1 MFDPAQNTIPFR
13 IPEIVLMK
21 RVVWS
26 CGMLATIALLLFP
39 PHAALAQG
47 VTSAAVAGR
56 VTDESGTPVP
66 AAQLTLINGST
77 GQRYAARSRDDGRY
91 SFENV
96 DVGGPYTLA
105 VRALGFEPR
114 TSTPFNLQLGQRLTQ
129 DLSIKRAAV
138 ELAGVIVET
147 SSNPLLSTARTGAGS
162 FISDSALRRLPTLN
176 RAFNDF
182 VNTAPQIVKT
192 PGGGTSFTG
201 QNDRFNNIQIDGT
214 VNNDLFALGA
224 SNQVPGGGVNAR
236 PISIEAVK
244 EYQALTA
251 PFDVRQGGFVGGLI
265 NAVTKS
271 GTNELH
277 GSVFGYLQNENFVGS
292 DTNGVSVPVA
302 DYQQQQ
308 YGFTLGGPIV
318 RDKLHFFVTGDFRH
332 DNRPF
337 ATSIQL
343 GANGDTTGVGIT
355 QARFDSVQQILTTQY
370 GFNPG
375 TWRAPQINNPETN
388 LFGKLDFELGTNSH
402 VEVSG
407 TLINVNQDKMIHT
420 YRSGFVQPPS
430 LSNAR
435 DGYELSGSGYYV
447 KDETRTLRG
456 KWTTTVG
463 SNLSNELILGR
474 TTISDNRP
482 PVSNHPLILVG
493 GNSPGTYIAAGA
505 ERFSH
510 ANSLDQRVV
519 ELTDNVT
526 FPAGRHLFTLGT
538 HNEFIHFRNVF
549 FPLSVGVWNFANP
562 AALAA
567 GTPNL
572 YARALPGPLRP
583 DGPVAD
589 FNVTQ
594 VGFYGEDR
602 FSPIPNL
609 TVTAGVRMDVPS
621 LPAPAENPALD
632 TIPFPALGGGTV
644 RTSSTPSGNLLWSP
658 RLGFNYDVNGRQ
670 ETILRGGVGIFSGR
684 PPYVWVSNAYGNTG
698 LEQQTVFCNG
708 AASAA
713 NNGSLVDTVPAF
725 TVDPTAQ
732 PTTCGGTNQV
742 GPNAAASSI
751 VFYDQNF
758 KFPQA
763 LKLALGADRALP
775 WNLFATVDFVFTKA
789 INQYYLQDVNL
800 RGIQGASSG
809 EAGRPLYGTIN
820 PNTGS
825 ATVLRRTNL
834 ANDVI
839 KNSNVSKD
847 QSTSLAFQLQKRFSD
862 GLEFSAAYTYSHSL
876 DVMSMTSDITSSNYN
891 FGALDG
897 TVASRNLR
905 TSSFDRPHKVSISGT
920 VNVPFGGRFSLIYNG
935 LSGTPFTYVVSGD
948 ANADGVFGNDLA
960 YVPRN
965 RADITMD
972 GNGGGAAGFG
982 TAAQQDSVFGLLDK
996 YITNEP
1002 CLQNNRGRL
1011 APRNTCRNPW
1021 TNFLNA
1027 RLSWAVPTVAGHTL
1041 EITAD
1046 MLNVLNFINSGWGLI
1061 RQTGTGFE
1069 EQNLIQQ
1076 TGYDAANGRGI
1087 YALAIPVKNAV
1098 TLNSI
1103 SARWVFQL
1111 GTRYTF

>member
-1 MFDPAQNTIPFR
+1 
-13 IPEIVLMK
+13 MK
-21 RVVWS
+21 RFVWS
-26 CGMLATIALLLFP
+26 CGVLVTIALFLP
-39 PHAALAQG
+39 DRAATAQG
-47 VTSAAVAGR
+47 VASAAVAGR
-56 VTDESGTPVP
+56 ITDESGAP
-66 AAQLTLINGST
+66 AAQLTLVNGST

-105 VRALGFEPR
+105 ARALGFEPK
-114 TSTPFNLQLGQRLTQ
+114 TSTPFNLQLGQRFAL
-129 DLSIKRAAV
+129 DLNLKRAAV

-147 SSNPLLSTARTGAGS
+147 SSNPLLSNARTGAQT

-182 VNTAPQIVKT
+182 VNTSPQIVKT

-236 PISIEAVK
+236 PLSIEAVK
-244 EYQALTA
+244 EYQVLVA

-271 GTNELH
+271 GTNQFH
-277 GSVFGYLQNENFVGS
+277 GSAFAYMQNENFVGA
-292 DTNGVSVPVA
+292 DTGTCGEKCSIPVA
-302 DYQQQQ
+302 DYKQQQ
-308 YGFTLGGPIV
+308 YGFSFGGPIV
-318 RDKLHFFVTGDFRH
+318 RDRLHFFVTGDFRH

-343 GANGDTTGVGIT
+343 GPTGDTTGVGIT

-370 GFNPG
+370 GFDPG

-388 LFGKLDFELGTNSH
+388 LFGKLDLELGTNSQ

-407 TLINVNQDKMIHT
+407 TLINVNQDKLIHT
-420 YRSGFVQPPS
+420 YRNGFTQPPS

-435 DGYELSGSGYYV
+435 DGYELSGSGYYM

-456 KWTTTVG
+456 KWTASFG
-463 SNLSNELILGR
+463 NRFSNELIVGR
-474 TTISDNRP
+474 TTIADNRP

-493 GNSPGTYIAAGA
+493 GNSAGTYIAAGA

-519 ELTDNVT
+519 EVSDNVT
-526 FPAGRHLFTLGT
+526 FPAGNHLLTVGT

-549 FPLSVGVWNFANP
+549 FPLSMGVWNFANP

-572 YARALPGPLRP
+572 YARALPGVSRP

-589 FNVTQ
+589 FDVTQ
-594 VGFYGEDR
+594 VGFYGQDR
-602 FSPIPNL
+602 FTPVPNL
-609 TVTAGVRMDVPS
+609 TVTAGVRIDVPS
-621 LPAPAENPALD
+621 VPAPAFNTALD
-632 TIPFPALGGGTV
+632 TGVVFPTLGTGVDT
-644 RTSSTPSGNLLWSP
+644 RSSPSGNILWSP
-658 RLGFNYDVNGRQ
+658 RLGFNYDVGGRQ
-670 ETILRGGVGIFSGR
+670 ATILRGGIGVFSGR

-698 LEQQTVFCNG
+698 LEQRTVSCNG
-708 AASAA
+708 AAS
-713 NNGSLVDTVPAF
+713 GPSTDTVPAF
-725 TVDPTAQ
+725 TVDPNNQPRKCGAQ
-732 PTTCGGTNQV
+732 GPTSDS
-742 GPNAAASSI
+742 ALASATSI
-751 VFYDQNF
+751 VFYDPNF

-763 LKLALGADRALP
+763 LKLALGVDRALP
-775 WNLFATVDFVFTKA
+775 WNLFATVDFILTKA

-820 PNTGS
+820 PATGG
-825 ATVLRRTNL
+825 ATVSRVTNR

-839 KNSNVSKD
+839 QNRNVSKD

-897 TVASRNLR
+897 TIANRNLR
-905 TSSFDRPHKVSISGT
+905 TSAFDRPHKVSISGT
-920 VNVPFGGRFSLIYNG
+920 VNAPFGARFSLIYNG
-935 LSGTPFTYVVSGD
+935 VSGTPFTYVVSGD

-960 YVPRN
+960 YVARN
-965 RADITMD
+965 RADMSMD
-972 GNGGGAAGFG
+972 GNGASAAGFG
-982 TAAQQDSVFGLLDK
+982 TVAQQDSVYGILDA
-996 YITNEP
+996 YINNEP
-1002 CLQNNRGRL
+1002 CLRDNRGRL
-1011 APRNTCRNPW
+1011 LPRNSCHNSW
-1021 TNFLNA
+1021 QNFLNA
-1027 RLSWAVPTVAGHTL
+1027 RLSWAIPTVSGHTL

-1069 EQNLIQQ
+1069 EQNLISQ

-1087 YALAIPVKNAV
+1087 YALAIPPKNAV
-1098 TLNSI
+1098 TINSI
-1103 SARWVFQL
+1103 GSRWVFQL

>member
-1 MFDPAQNTIPFR
+1 MKHFVR
-13 IPEIVLMK
+13 SCCVLASFSFLIST
-21 RVVWS
+21 R
-26 CGMLATIALLLFP
+26 G
-39 PHAALAQG
+39 ALAQG

-56 VTDESGTPVP
+56 ITDEAGASVP
-66 AAQLTLINGST
+66 AAQLTLVNGST
-77 GQRYAARSRDDGRY
+77 GQRYAARSREDGRY
-91 SFENV
+91 SFETV

-105 VRALGFEPR
+105 VRALGFEPK
-114 TSTPFNLQLGQRLTQ
+114 TSTPFNLQLGQRFTR

-147 SSNPLLSTARTGAGS
+147 SSNPLLSTARTGAQT

-214 VNNDLFALGA
+214 VNNDLFALSA
-224 SNQVPGGGVNAR
+224 SNQIPGGGVNAR
-236 PISIEAVK
+236 PLSIEAVK
-244 EYQALTA
+244 EYQVLVA

-271 GTNELH
+271 GTNQFH

-308 YGFTLGGPIV
+308 YGFSLGGPII
-318 RDKLHFFVTGDFRH
+318 RDRLHFFMTGDFRH

-343 GANGDTTGVGIT
+343 GPTGDTTGVGIT
-355 QARFDSVQQILTTQY
+355 QQRFDSVQQILTTQY
-370 GFNPG
+370 GFDPG

-388 LFGKLDFELGTNSH
+388 LFGKVDLELGTNSH

-407 TLINVNQDKMIHT
+407 TIINVNQDKLIHT

-435 DGYELSGSGYYV
+435 DGYELSGSGYYM

-456 KWTTTVG
+456 KWTATLG
-463 SNLSNELILGR
+463 DRFSNELIVGR
-474 TTISDNRP
+474 TTIADNRP

-493 GNSPGTYIAAGA
+493 GNSAGTYIAAGA

-519 ELTDNVT
+519 EVSDNVT
-526 FPAGRHLFTLGT
+526 FPVGKHLLTVGT

-549 FPLSVGVWNFANP
+549 FPLSSGVWNFANP

-572 YARALPGPLRP
+572 YARALPGALRP

-602 FSPIPNL
+602 FSPLPNL
-609 TVTAGVRMDVPS
+609 TVTAGLRMDVPS

-632 TIPFPALGGGTV
+632 TISFASLGGDSM
-644 RTSSTPSGNLLWSP
+644 RTSSTPSGNILWSP
-658 RLGFNYDVNGRQ
+658 RLGLNYDVGGRQ

-708 AASAA
+708 AASSA
-713 NNGSLVDTVPAF
+713 NNQSLFDTVPAF
-725 TVDPTAQ
+725 TVDPNNQ
-732 PTTCGGTNQV
+732 PTTCGGTNQI
-742 GPNAAASSI
+742 GPNAGASSI

-763 LKLALGADRALP
+763 LKVALGVDRSLP
-775 WNLFATVDFVFTKA
+775 WNLFATVDFIYTKA
-789 INQYYLQDVNL
+789 INQYYLEDINL
-800 RGIQGASSG
+800 RGILGASSG
-809 EAGRPLYGTIN
+809 EAGRPLYGAIN
-820 PNTGS
+820 PTTGAAILS
-825 ATVLRRTNL
+825 RRTGL
-834 ANDVI
+834 ANDI
-839 KNSNVSKD
+839 IENRNVSKD
-847 QSTSLAFQLQKRFSD
+847 QSTSLAFQLQKRFTN
-862 GLEFSAAYTYSHSL
+862 GLEFNAAYTYSHAL
-876 DVMSMTSDITSSNYN
+876 DVMSMTSDITNSNYN

-897 TVASRNLR
+897 TIANRNLR

-920 VNVPFGGRFSLIYNG
+920 VNAPFGARFSLIYNG

-960 YVPRN
+960 YVARN
-965 RADITMD
+965 RADVSMD
-972 GNGGGAAGFG
+972 GNGGNVAGFG
-982 TAAQQDSVFGLLDK
+982 TAAQQDSVFGLLDS
-996 YITNEP
+996 YINNEP
-1002 CLQNNRGRL
+1002 CLRDNRGRL
-1011 APRNTCRNPW
+1011 APRNSCRNPW
-1021 TNFLNA
+1021 QNFLNA
-1027 RLSWAVPTVAGHTL
+1027 RLSWAVPTVSGHTL

-1087 YALAIPVKNAV
+1087 YALAIPTKNAV
-1098 TLNSI
+1098 TINSI
-1103 SARWVFQL
+1103 GSRWVFQL

>member
-1 MFDPAQNTIPFR
+1 
-13 IPEIVLMK
+13 MK
-21 RVVWS
+21 RFVWS
-26 CGMLATIALLLFP
+26 CGVLVTIALFLP
-39 PHAALAQG
+39 DRAATAQG
-47 VTSAAVAGR
+47 VASAAVAGR
-56 VTDESGTPVP
+56 ITDESGAPVP
-66 AAQLTLINGST
+66 AAQLTLVNGST

-105 VRALGFEPR
+105 ARALGFEPK
-114 TSTPFNLQLGQRLTQ
+114 TSTPFNLQLGQRFAL
-129 DLSIKRAAV
+129 DLNLKRAAV

-147 SSNPLLSTARTGAGS
+147 SSNPLLSNARTGAQT

-182 VNTAPQIVKT
+182 VNTSPQIVKT

-236 PISIEAVK
+236 PLSIEAVK
-244 EYQALTA
+244 EYQVLVA

-271 GTNELH
+271 GTNQFH
-277 GSVFGYLQNENFVGS
+277 GSAFAYMQNENFVGA
-292 DTNGVSVPVA
+292 DTGTCGEKCSIPVA
-302 DYQQQQ
+302 DYKQQQ
-308 YGFTLGGPIV
+308 YGFSFGGPIV
-318 RDKLHFFVTGDFRH
+318 RDRLHFFVTGDFRH

-343 GANGDTTGVGIT
+343 GPTGDTTGVGIT

-370 GFNPG
+370 GFDPG

-388 LFGKLDFELGTNSH
+388 LFGKLDLELGTNSQ

-407 TLINVNQDKMIHT
+407 TLINVNQDKLIHT
-420 YRSGFVQPPS
+420 YRNGFTQPPS

-435 DGYELSGSGYYV
+435 DGYELSGSGYYM

-456 KWTTTVG
+456 KWTASFG
-463 SNLSNELILGR
+463 NRFSNELIVGR
-474 TTISDNRP
+474 TTIADNRP

-493 GNSPGTYIAAGA
+493 GNSAGTYIAAGA

-519 ELTDNVT
+519 EVSDNVT
-526 FPAGRHLFTLGT
+526 FPAGNHLLTVGT

-549 FPLSVGVWNFANP
+549 FPLSMGVWNFANP

-572 YARALPGPLRP
+572 YARALPGVSRP

-589 FNVTQ
+589 FDVTQ
-594 VGFYGEDR
+594 VGFYGQDR
-602 FSPIPNL
+602 FTPVPNL
-609 TVTAGVRMDVPS
+609 TVTAGVRIDVPS
-621 LPAPAENPALD
+621 VPAPAFNTALD
-632 TIPFPALGGGTV
+632 TGVVFPTLGTGVDT
-644 RTSSTPSGNLLWSP
+644 RSSPSGNILWSP
-658 RLGFNYDVNGRQ
+658 RLGFNYDVGGRQ
-670 ETILRGGVGIFSGR
+670 ATILRGGIGVFSGR

-698 LEQQTVFCNG
+698 LEQRTVSCNG
-708 AASAA
+708 AAS
-713 NNGSLVDTVPAF
+713 GPSTDTVPAF
-725 TVDPTAQ
+725 TVDPNNQPRKCGAQ
-732 PTTCGGTNQV
+732 GPTSDS
-742 GPNAAASSI
+742 ALASATSI
-751 VFYDQNF
+751 VFYDPNF

-763 LKLALGADRALP
+763 LKLALGVDRALP
-775 WNLFATVDFVFTKA
+775 WNLFATVDFILTKA

-820 PNTGS
+820 PATGG
-825 ATVLRRTNL
+825 ATVSRVTNR

-839 KNSNVSKD
+839 QNRNVSKD

-897 TVASRNLR
+897 TIANRNLR
-905 TSSFDRPHKVSISGT
+905 TSAFDRPHKVSISGT
-920 VNVPFGGRFSLIYNG
+920 VNAPFGARFSLIYNG
-935 LSGTPFTYVVSGD
+935 VSGTPFTYVVSGD

-960 YVPRN
+960 YVARN
-965 RADITMD
+965 RADMSMD
-972 GNGGGAAGFG
+972 GNGASAAGFG
-982 TAAQQDSVFGLLDK
+982 TVAQQDSVYGILDA
-996 YITNEP
+996 YINNEP
-1002 CLQNNRGRL
+1002 CLRDNRGRL
-1011 APRNTCRNPW
+1011 LPRNSCHNSW
-1021 TNFLNA
+1021 QNFLNA
-1027 RLSWAVPTVAGHTL
+1027 RLSWAIPTVSGHTL

-1069 EQNLIQQ
+1069 EQNLISQ

-1087 YALAIPVKNAV
+1087 YALAIPPKNAV
-1098 TLNSI
+1098 TINSI
-1103 SARWVFQL
+1103 GSRWVFQL

>member
-1 MFDPAQNTIPFR
+1 
-13 IPEIVLMK
+13 MK

-26 CGMLATIALLLFP
+26 GGVLATIALLLVP
-39 PHAALAQG
+39 PRAALAQG
-47 VTSAAVAGR
+47 VSSAAVAGR
-56 VTDESGTPVP
+56 ITDESGAPVP

-96 DVGGPYTLA
+96 DVGGPYTLGA
-105 VRALGFEPR
+105 RALGFEPK
-114 TSTPFNLQLGQRLTQ
+114 TGTPFNLQLGQRLAL
-129 DLSIKRAAV
+129 DLSLKRAAV

-224 SNQVPGGGVNAR
+224 SNQIPGGGVNAR
-236 PISIEAVK
+236 PLSIEAVK
-244 EYQALTA
+244 EYQVLTA

-271 GTNELH
+271 GTNQFH
-277 GSVFGYLQNENFVGS
+277 GSVFGYMQNENFVGS

-308 YGFTLGGPIV
+308 YGFTFGGPII
-318 RDKLHFFVTGDFRH
+318 RDRLHFFVTSDFRH

-370 GFNPG
+370 GFDPG

-388 LFGKLDFELGTNSH
+388 LFGKLDLELSTNSH
-402 VEVSG
+402 LEMSG

-435 DGYELSGSGYYV
+435 DGYELSGSGYYM

-456 KWTTTVG
+456 KWTTTFG
-463 SNLSNELILGR
+463 SNFSNELIVGR

-493 GNSPGTYIAAGA
+493 GNSPGTYLAAGA

-519 ELTDNVT
+519 EVTDNIT
-526 FPAGRHLFTLGT
+526 FPAGKHLLTLGT

-549 FPLSVGVWNFANP
+549 FPASVGIWNFATP

-567 GTPNL
+567 GTPNF
-572 YARALPGPLRP
+572 YARALPGLLRP

-589 FNVTQ
+589 FDVTQ

-602 FSPIPNL
+602 FSPVPNL
-609 TVTAGVRMDVPS
+609 TLTAGLRMDVPS
-621 LPAPAENPALD
+621 VPAPAFNTALD
-632 TIPFPALGGGTV
+632 TGVAFPALGGGGVDT
-644 RTSSTPSGNLLWSP
+644 RSSPSGNILWSP
-658 RLGFNYDVNGRQ
+658 RVGFNYDVNGRQ
-670 ETILRGGVGIFSGR
+670 ETIVRGGVGIFSGR

-698 LEQQTVFCNG
+698 LEQRTLLCNG
-708 AASAA
+708 IIAG
-713 NNGSLVDTVPAF
+713 GSPGGTDTVPTF
-725 TVDPTAQ
+725 TVDPNAQ
-732 PTTCGGTNQV
+732 PRKCGAG
-742 GPNAAASSI
+742 GPTSDSASAAATSI

-763 LKLALGADRALP
+763 LKLALGVDRALP
-775 WNLFATVDFVFTKA
+775 WNLFATVDFIYTKA
-789 INQYYLQDVNL
+789 INQYYLEDINL
-800 RGIQGASSG
+800 RGIQGASAG

-820 PNTGS
+820 PATGG
-825 ATVLRRTNL
+825 ATVQRVTNR
-834 ANDVI
+834 ANDIVM
-839 KNSNVSKD
+839 NRNVSKD

-876 DVMSMTSDITSSNYN
+876 DVMSMTSDITSSNFQ

-897 TVASRNLR
+897 TIANRNLR
-905 TSSFDRPHKVSISGT
+905 TSSFDRPNKVTISGT
-920 VNVPFGGRFSLIYNG
+920 VNAPFGARFSLIYNG
-935 LSGTPFTYVVSGD
+935 VSGTPFTYVVSGD
-948 ANADGVFGNDLA
+948 ANADGVFGNDLV

-965 RADITMD
+965 RADMTTD
-972 GNGGGAAGFG
+972 GNGGSVAGFG
-982 TAAQQDSVFGLLDK
+982 TAAQQDSVFGLLDSF
-996 YITNEP
+996 INNEP
-1002 CLQNNRGRL
+1002 CLRVNRGRL
-1011 APRNTCRNPW
+1011 LPRNSCRNPW
-1021 TNFLNA
+1021 QNFLM
-1027 RLSWAVPTVAGHTL
+1027 PG
-1041 EITAD
+1041 
-1046 MLNVLNFINSGWGLI
+1046 
-1061 RQTGTGFE
+1061 
-1069 EQNLIQQ
+1069 
-1076 TGYDAANGRGI
+1076 
-1087 YALAIPVKNAV
+1087 
-1098 TLNSI
+1098 
-1103 SARWVFQL
+1103 
-1111 GTRYTF
+1111 

>member
-1 MFDPAQNTIPFR
+1 
-13 IPEIVLMK
+13 MK
-21 RVVWS
+21 RFVRSIGALAAV
-26 CGMLATIALLLFP
+26 MLLVFPRATV
-39 PHAALAQG
+39 AQG

-56 VTDESGTPVP
+56 ITDESGQPVP
-66 AAQLTLINGST
+66 SGSLTLTNGST
-77 GQRYAARSRDDGRY
+77 GQRYSARTRDDGRY

-105 VRALGFEPR
+105 VRALGFEPK
-114 TSTPFNLQLGQRLTQ
+114 TSTPFNLQLGQRFAL
-129 DLSIKRAAV
+129 DLNLKRAAV

-182 VNTAPQIVKT
+182 VNTTPQIVKT

-224 SNQVPGGGVNAR
+224 TNQIPGGGVNAR
-236 PISIEAVK
+236 PLSIEAVK
-244 EYQALTA
+244 EYQVLTA
-251 PFDVRQGGFVGGLI
+251 PFDIRQGGFVGGLI

-271 GTNELH
+271 GTNEFH
-277 GSVFGYLQNENFVGS
+277 GSVFGYAQNENFVGS
-292 DTNGVSVPVA
+292 DTGSCGAGCSVPVA

-308 YGFTLGGPIV
+308 YGFTLGGPII
-318 RDKLHFFVTGDFRH
+318 RDRVHFFVTGDFRH

-343 GANGDTTGVGIT
+343 GPSGDTTGVGIT
-355 QARFDSVQQILTTQY
+355 QARFDSVTSILQTQY
-370 GFNPG
+370 GISAGDF
-375 TWRAPQINNPETN
+375 RAPQINNPETN
-388 LFGKLDFELGTNSH
+388 LFAKLDFELSTNSH

-407 TLINVNQDKMIHT
+407 TLVNVNQDKLIHT

-430 LSNAR
+430 LSNLR
-435 DGYELSGSGYYV
+435 DGYELSGSGYYMQ
-447 KDETRTLRG
+447 DHTRTLRG
-456 KWTTTVG
+456 KWTTTFG
-463 SNLSNELILGR
+463 SRYSNELIVGR
-474 TTISDNRP
+474 TTIEDDRP
-482 PVSNHPLILVG
+482 PRSNHPLILVG
-493 GNSPGTYIAAGA
+493 GNSPGTYLAAGG
-505 ERFSH
+505 ERFSQ

-519 ELTDNVT
+519 EVTDNLT
-526 FPAGRHLFTLGT
+526 FPVGEHLLTFGT

-549 FPLSVGVWNFANP
+549 FPLSVGVWNFASP

-567 GTPNL
+567 GTPNE
-572 YARALPGPLRP
+572 YARALPGALRP

-594 VGFYGEDR
+594 VGFYAQDR
-602 FSPIPNL
+602 FSPAPNL
-609 TVTAGVRMDVPS
+609 TVTAGVRIDVPS
-621 LPAPAENPALD
+621 LPAPAFNTALD
-632 TIPFPALGGGTV
+632 TGVVFPALGTGVDT
-644 RTSSTPSGNLLWSP
+644 RSSPSGNILWSP

-684 PPYVWVSNAYGNTG
+684 PPYVWVANAYGNTG
-698 LEQQTVFCNG
+698 LEQQTLFCNG

-725 TVDPTAQ
+725 TVDPNSQ
-732 PTTCGGTNQV
+732 PTTCGGSNQV
-742 GPNAAASSI
+742 GPSSGATSI
-751 VFYDQNF
+751 VTYDPNF

-763 LKLALGADRALP
+763 FKLALGADRTLP
-775 WNLFATVDFVFTKA
+775 WNLFATVDFVYTKA
-789 INQYYLQDVNL
+789 INQYYLQDINL
-800 RGIQGASSG
+800 QGVQGASFG
-809 EAGRPLYGTIN
+809 EGGRPLYGTIN
-820 PNTGS
+820 PATGS
-825 ATVLRRTNL
+825 ASALRVTNR
-834 ANDVI
+834 ANDIVLN
-839 KNSNVSKD
+839 KNVSKD
-847 QSTSLAFQLQKRFSD
+847 QSTSLAFQIQKRFSD
-862 GLEFSAAYTYSHSL
+862 GIEFSAAYTYSHSL
-876 DVMSMTSDITSSNYN
+876 DLMSMTSDITSSNFQ

-897 TVASRNLR
+897 TIANRNLR

-920 VNVPFGGRFSLIYNG
+920 VNGPFRSRFSLIYNG
-935 LSGTPFTYVVSGD
+935 VSGTPFTYVVSGD
-948 ANADGVFGNDLA
+948 ANADGVFGNDLV
-960 YVPRN
+960 YVPKN

-972 GNGGGAAGFG
+972 GNGGSVAGFG
-982 TAAQQDSVFGLLDK
+982 TAAQQDSVYNIFNS
-996 YITNEP
+996 YIINEP
-1002 CLQNNRGRL
+1002 CLENNRGRL
-1011 APRNTCRNPW
+1011 QPRNACRNPW
-1021 TNFLNA
+1021 QNYLNA
-1027 RLSWAVPTVAGHTL
+1027 RLSWAIPTVSGHTL

-1103 SARWVFQL
+1103 GSRWVFQL

>member
-1 MFDPAQNTIPFR
+1 
-13 IPEIVLMK
+13 MK

-26 CGMLATIALLLFP
+26 YGVLATIALLVFP
-39 PHAALAQG
+39 AGAVMAQG

-56 VTDESGTPVP
+56 ITDESGAPVP

-96 DVGGPYTLA
+96 DVGGPYTLGA
-105 VRALGFEPR
+105 RALGFEPK
-114 TSTPFNLQLGQRLTQ
+114 TGTPFNLQLGQRLAL
-129 DLSIKRAAV
+129 DLSLKRAAV

-224 SNQVPGGGVNAR
+224 SNQIPGGGVNAR
-236 PISIEAVK
+236 PLSIEAVK
-244 EYQALTA
+244 EYQVLTA

-271 GTNELH
+271 GTNQFH
-277 GSVFGYLQNENFVGS
+277 ASVFGYMQNENFVGS

-308 YGFTLGGPIV
+308 YGFTFGGPII
-318 RDKLHFFVTGDFRH
+318 RDRLHFFVTGDFRH

-370 GFNPG
+370 GFDPG

-388 LFGKLDFELGTNSH
+388 LFAKLDLELSTNSH
-402 VEVSG
+402 LEMSG

-420 YRSGFVQPPS
+420 YRSGFIQPPS

-435 DGYELSGSGYYV
+435 DGYELSGSGYYM

-456 KWTTTVG
+456 KWTTTFG
-463 SNLSNELILGR
+463 SNFSNELIVGR
-474 TTISDNRP
+474 TTIGDNRP

-493 GNSPGTYIAAGA
+493 GNSAGTYIAAGA

-519 ELTDNVT
+519 EVTDNIT
-526 FPAGRHLFTLGT
+526 FPAGKHLLTLGT

-549 FPLSVGVWNFANP
+549 FPASIGIWNFATP

-567 GTPNL
+567 GTPNF
-572 YARALPGPLRP
+572 YARALPGLLRP

-589 FNVTQ
+589 FDVTQ

-602 FSPIPNL
+602 FSPVPNL
-609 TVTAGVRMDVPS
+609 TLTAGLRMDVPS
-621 LPAPAENPALD
+621 VPAPAFNTALD
-632 TIPFPALGGGTV
+632 TGVAFPALGGGGVDT
-644 RTSSTPSGNLLWSP
+644 RSSPSGNILWSP

-670 ETILRGGVGIFSGR
+670 ETIVRGGVGIFSGR

-698 LEQQTVFCNG
+698 LEQRTLLCNG
-708 AASAA
+708 VISG
-713 NNGSLVDTVPAF
+713 GSLGGTDTVPTF
-725 TVDPTAQ
+725 TVDPNAQ
-732 PTTCGGTNQV
+732 PRKCGAG
-742 GPNAAASSI
+742 GPTSDSASAAATSI

-763 LKLALGADRALP
+763 LKLALGVDRALP
-775 WNLFATVDFVFTKA
+775 WNLFATVDFIYTKA
-789 INQYYLQDVNL
+789 INQYYLEDINL
-800 RGIQGASSG
+800 RGIQGASAG

-820 PNTGS
+820 PATGGAS
-825 ATVLRRTNL
+825 VQRVTTTR
-834 ANDVI
+834 ANDI
-839 KNSNVSKD
+839 IMNKNVSKD

-862 GLEFSAAYTYSHSL
+862 GLEFSASYTYSHSL

-891 FGALDG
+891 FAALDG
-897 TVASRNLR
+897 TIANRNLR
-905 TSSFDRPHKVSISGT
+905 TSAFDRPYKVSISGT

-935 LSGTPFTYVVSGD
+935 LSGTAYTYVVSGD
-948 ANADGVFGNDLA
+948 ANADGVFGNDPV
-960 YVPRN
+960 YVPRGPS
-965 RADITMD
+965 DITLQNPASYD
-972 GNGGGAAGFG
+972 TLNARIN
-982 TAAQQDSVFGLLDK
+982 S
-996 YITNEP
+996 EP
-1002 CLQNNRGRL
+1002 CLRENRGRIL
-1011 APRNTCRNPW
+1011 PRNACRNPW
-1021 TNFLNA
+1021 QDYLNA
-1027 RLSWAVPTVAGHTL
+1027 RLSWAIPTVSGHTL

-1069 EQNLIQQ
+1069 EQNLTRQV
-1076 TGYDAANGRGI
+1076 GYDAANGRGI
-1087 YALAIPVKNAV
+1087 YALGLVPQNQV
-1098 TLNSI
+1098 TINSI
-1103 SARWVFQL
+1103 GSRWVFQL

>member
-1 MFDPAQNTIPFR
+1 
-13 IPEIVLMK
+13 MK

-26 CGMLATIALLLFP
+26 CGVLATIALLLVP
-39 PHAALAQG
+39 PRAALAQG
-47 VTSAAVAGR
+47 VSSAAVAGR
-56 VTDESGTPVP
+56 ITDESGAPVP

-77 GQRYAARSRDDGRY
+77 GQRYAARSREDGRY
-91 SFENV
+91 SFETV

-105 VRALGFEPR
+105 VRALGFEPK
-114 TSTPFNLQLGQRLTQ
+114 TSTPFNLQLGQRFTR

-147 SSNPLLSTARTGAGS
+147 SSNPLLSTARTGAQT

-224 SNQVPGGGVNAR
+224 SNQIPGGGVNAR
-236 PISIEAVK
+236 PLSIEAVK
-244 EYQALTA
+244 EYQVLVA

-271 GTNELH
+271 GTNQFH
-277 GSVFGYLQNENFVGS
+277 GSVFGYLQNENLVGS

-308 YGFTLGGPIV
+308 YGFSLGGPII
-318 RDKLHFFVTGDFRH
+318 RDRLHFFMTGDFRH

-370 GFNPG
+370 GFDPG

-388 LFGKLDFELGTNSH
+388 LFAKLDLELSTNSH
-402 VEVSG
+402 LEMSG

-420 YRSGFVQPPS
+420 YRSGFIQPPS

-456 KWTTTVG
+456 KWTTTFG
-463 SNLSNELILGR
+463 NNLSNELIVGR

-493 GNSPGTYIAAGA
+493 GNSAGTYIAAGA

-519 ELTDNVT
+519 EVTDNVT
-526 FPAGRHLFTLGT
+526 FPAGQHLLTLGT

-549 FPLSVGVWNFANP
+549 FPLSMGVWNFANP

-572 YARALPGPLRP
+572 YARALPGALRP

-602 FSPIPNL
+602 FSPVPNL
-609 TVTAGVRMDVPS
+609 TVTAGVRVDVPS
-621 LPAPAENPALD
+621 LPAPALNAALD
-632 TIPFPALGGGTV
+632 TISFAALGGDSV
-644 RTSSTPSGNLLWSP
+644 RTNSTPSGNLLWSP
-658 RLGFNYDVNGRQ
+658 RLGFNYDFGGRQ

-713 NNGSLVDTVPAF
+713 NNQSLVDTVPAF

-732 PTTCGGTNQV
+732 PTTCGGTNHV

-763 LKLALGADRALP
+763 LKLALGVDRALP
-775 WNLFATVDFVFTKA
+775 WNLFATVDFIYTKA
-789 INQYYLQDVNL
+789 INQYYLEDINL

-809 EAGRPLYGTIN
+809 EAGRSLYGTIN
-820 PNTGS
+820 PATGG
-825 ATVLRRTNL
+825 ATASRRTNL
-834 ANDVI
+834 ANDIV
-839 KNSNVSKD
+839 KNRNVSKD

-862 GLEFSAAYTYSHSL
+862 GLEFNAAYTYSHSL
-876 DVMSMTSDITSSNYN
+876 DVMSMTSDITSSNFQ

-897 TVASRNLR
+897 TIANRNLR
-905 TSSFDRPHKVSISGT
+905 TSSFDRPNKVTISGT
-920 VNVPFGGRFSLIYNG
+920 VNAPFGARFSLIYNG
-935 LSGTPFTYVVSGD
+935 VSGTPFTYVVSGD
-948 ANADGVFGNDLA
+948 ANADGVFGNDLV

-965 RADITMD
+965 RADMTTD
-972 GNGGGAAGFG
+972 GNGGSVAGFG
-982 TAAQQDSVFGLLDK
+982 TAAQQDSVFGLLDSF
-996 YITNEP
+996 INNEP
-1002 CLQNNRGRL
+1002 CLRDNRGRL
-1011 APRNTCRNPW
+1011 LPRNSCRNPW
-1021 TNFLNA
+1021 QNYLNA
-1027 RLSWAVPTVAGHTL
+1027 RLSWAIPTVSGHTL

-1087 YALAIPVKNAV
+1087 YALAIPTKNAV
-1098 TLNSI
+1098 TINSI
-1103 SARWVFQL
+1103 GSRWVFQL

>member
-1 MFDPAQNTIPFR
+1 
-13 IPEIVLMK
+13 MK
-21 RVVWS
+21 RFVWS
-26 CGMLATIALLLFP
+26 CGVLATLALLLP
-39 PHAALAQG
+39 ARPVVAQG

-56 VTDESGTPVP
+56 VTDEGSAAVP
-66 AAQLTLINGST
+66 SANLTLVNGST
-77 GQRYAARSRDDGRY
+77 GGRYAARTREDGRY

-96 DVGGPYTLA
+96 DVGGPYTLT
-105 VRALGFEPR
+105 VRALGFEPN
-114 TSTPFNLQLGQRLTQ
+114 TSTPFNLQLGQRFSQ
-129 DLSIKRAAV
+129 DLRIKRSAV

-147 SSNPLLSTARTGAGS
+147 SSNPLLSSARTGAQT

-182 VNTAPQIVKT
+182 VNTSPQIVKT

-236 PISIEAVK
+236 PLSIEAVK
-244 EYQALTA
+244 EYQVLVA

-271 GTNELH
+271 GTNQFH
-277 GSVFGYLQNENFVGS
+277 GSAFGYMQNQNWVGA
-292 DTNGVSVPVA
+292 DTGRCSPLLSCSVPVA
-302 DYQQQQ
+302 DYKQQQ
-308 YGFTLGGPIV
+308 YGFTLGGPII
-318 RDKLHFFVTGDFRH
+318 RDRLHFFVTGDFRH

-343 GANGDTTGVGIT
+343 GPTGDTTGVGIT
-355 QARFDSVQQILTTQY
+355 QQRFDSVQTILRTQY
-370 GFNPG
+370 GFDPG
-375 TWRAPQINNPETN
+375 TWRAPQIDNPETN
-388 LFGKLDFELGTNSH
+388 LFGKLDLELSTNSH
-402 VEVSG
+402 LEVSG
-407 TLINVNQDKMIHT
+407 TLVNVNQDKMIHT
-420 YRSGFVQPPS
+420 YRSGFTQPPS

-435 DGYELSGSGYYV
+435 DGYELSGSGYYM

-456 KWTTTVG
+456 KWTTTFG
-463 SNLSNELILGR
+463 NRFANELIVGR

-482 PVSNHPLILVG
+482 PVSNNPLILVG

-519 ELTDNVT
+519 EVTDNVT
-526 FPAGRHLFTLGT
+526 FPVGAHLVTLGT

-549 FPLSVGVWNFANP
+549 FPASLGIWNFANP

-567 GTPNL
+567 GTPNF
-572 YARALPGPLRP
+572 YARALPGVLRP

-594 VGFYGEDR
+594 IGFYGEDR
-602 FSPIPNL
+602 FSPVPNL
-609 TVTAGVRMDVPS
+609 TVTAGLRIDVPS
-621 LPAPAENPALD
+621 VPAPAFNTALD
-632 TIPFPALGGGTV
+632 TGIVFPALGTGVDT
-644 RTSSTPSGNLLWSP
+644 RSSPSGNILWSP
-658 RLGFNYDVNGRQ
+658 RVGFNYDIAGRQ

-698 LEQQTVFCNG
+698 LEQQTLLCNG
-708 AASAA
+708 AASG
-713 NNGSLVDTVPAF
+713 GSQTGVDTVPAF
-725 TVDPTAQ
+725 TVDPNNQ
-732 PTTCGGTNQV
+732 PTTCGGTNQFPATS
-742 GPNAAASSI
+742 GATSI
-751 VFYDQNF
+751 VFYDKNF

-775 WNLFATVDFVFTKA
+775 WNLFATVDFIYTKA
-789 INQYYLQDVNL
+789 INQYYLQDINL
-800 RGIQGASSG
+800 LGIQGASGG
-809 EAGRPLYGTIN
+809 EGGRPLYGTIN
-820 PNTGS
+820 ATTGGAIAARVTTS
-825 ATVLRRTNL
+825 R

-839 KNSNVSKD
+839 ENRNVSKD

-862 GLEFSAAYTYSHSL
+862 GLEFNAAYTYSHSL
-876 DVMSMTSDITSSNYN
+876 DVMSMTSDITSSNFQ

-897 TVASRNLR
+897 TIENRNLR
-905 TSSFDRPHKVSISGT
+905 TSAFDRPHKVSLSGT
-920 VNVPFGGRFSLIYNG
+920 VNAPFGARFSLIYNG
-935 LSGTPFTYVVSGD
+935 LSGTPYTYVVSGD
-948 ANADGVFGNDLA
+948 ANADGVFGNDPV
-960 YVPRN
+960 YVPRGPN
-965 RADITMD
+965 DITLQNPAAYD
-972 GNGGGAAGFG
+972 TLNGRIN
-982 TAAQQDSVFGLLDK
+982 S
-996 YITNEP
+996 EP
-1002 CLQNNRGRL
+1002 CLRDNRGRIM
-1011 APRNTCRNPW
+1011 PRNACRNPW
-1021 TNFLNA
+1021 QDYLSA
-1027 RLSWAVPTVAGHTL
+1027 RLSWAIPTVSGHTL

-1069 EQNLIQQ
+1069 EQNLIRQV
-1076 TGYDAANGRGI
+1076 GYDTANQRGR
-1087 YALAIPVKNAV
+1087 YALGLVPQNQV

-1103 SARWVFQL
+1103 GSRWVFQL

>member
-1 MFDPAQNTIPFR
+1 
-13 IPEIVLMK
+13 MK
-21 RVVWS
+21 RFVWS
-26 CGMLATIALLLFP
+26 CGVLATVALLLP
-39 PHAALAQG
+39 ARAATAQG
-47 VTSAAVAGR
+47 VSSAAVAGR
-56 VTDESGTPVP
+56 VTDEAGAPVP
-66 AAQLTLINGST
+66 SAALTLVNGST
-77 GQRYAARSRDDGRY
+77 GQRYAARTREDGRY
-91 SFENV
+91 SFENT

-105 VRALGFEPR
+105 VHALGFEPR
-114 TSTPFNLQLGQRLTQ
+114 TSTPFNLQLGQRLTL
-129 DLSIKRAAV
+129 DLSLKRAAV

-147 SSNPLLSTARTGAGS
+147 SSNPLLSTARTGAQTL
-162 FISDSALRRLPTLN
+162 ISDSALRRLPTLN

-182 VNTAPQIVKT
+182 VNTSPQIVKT

-224 SNQVPGGGVNAR
+224 SNQIPGGGVNAR
-236 PISIEAVK
+236 PLSIEAVK
-244 EYQALTA
+244 EYQVLVA

-271 GTNELH
+271 GTNQLH
-277 GSVFGYLQNENFVGS
+277 GSVFGYMQNQNFVGS
-292 DTNGVSVPVA
+292 DTNGISVPVA
-302 DYQQQQ
+302 DYKQQQ
-308 YGFTLGGPIV
+308 YGFSLSGPII
-318 RDKLHFFVTGDFRH
+318 RDRLHFFVTGDFRH

-337 ATSIQL
+337 ATSVQL
-343 GANGDTTGVGIT
+343 GPTGDTTGVGIT

-370 GFNPG
+370 GFDPG

-388 LFGKLDFELGTNSH
+388 LFAKLDLELSTNSH
-402 VEVSG
+402 VEISG
-407 TLINVNQDKMIHT
+407 TSVNVNQDKMIHT

-447 KDETRTLRG
+447 KNETRTLRG
-456 KWTTTVG
+456 KWTTMFG
-463 SNLSNELILGR
+463 NRFANELVVGR
-474 TTISDNRP
+474 TTILDNRP

-493 GNSPGTYIAAGA
+493 GNSAGTYIAAGA

-519 ELTDNVT
+519 EVTDNVT
-526 FPAGRHLFTLGT
+526 FPVGQHLLTIGT

-549 FPLSVGVWNFANP
+549 FPASMGIWNFANP

-572 YARALPGPLRP
+572 YARALPGALRP

-602 FSPIPNL
+602 FSPVPNL
-609 TVTAGVRMDVPS
+609 TVTAGVRIDVPTVPS
-621 LPAPAENPALD
+621 PAFNTALD
-632 TIPFPALGGGTV
+632 TGVAFPALGGSGVDT
-644 RTSSTPSGNLLWSP
+644 RSSPSGNILWSP
-658 RLGFNYDVNGRQ
+658 RLGFNYDVGGRQ
-670 ETILRGGVGIFSGR
+670 ETILRGGIGVFSGR

-708 AASAA
+708 AASSA

-725 TVDPTAQ
+725 TVDPNAQ

-742 GPNAAASSI
+742 PANAAASSI
-751 VFYDQNF
+751 VLYDPNF

-775 WNLFATVDFVFTKA
+775 WNVFATVDFIYTKA
-789 INQYYLQDVNL
+789 INQYYLQDINL
-800 RGIQGASSG
+800 RGIQGASAG

-820 PNTGS
+820 AANGA
-825 ATVLRRTNL
+825 ATATRVTNR
-834 ANDVI
+834 ANDI
-839 KNSNVSKD
+839 IENRNVSKD
-847 QSTSLAFQLQKRFSD
+847 QSTSLSFQLQKRFSD
-862 GLEFSAAYTYSHSL
+862 GLEFSAAYTYSHAL
-876 DVMSMTSDITSSNYN
+876 DVMSMTSDITGSNFA

-897 TVASRNLR
+897 TIENRNLR
-905 TSSFDRPHKVSISGT
+905 TSAFNRPHKVSISGT
-920 VNVPFGGRFSLIYNG
+920 VNAPLGARFSLIYNG
-935 LSGTPFTYVVSGD
+935 VSGTAFTYVVSGD

-965 RADITMD
+965 RADMAMD
-972 GNGGGAAGFG
+972 GNGGSVAGFG
-982 TAAQQDSVFGLLDK
+982 TVAQQDSVYGILDR
-996 YITNEP
+996 YINNEP
-1002 CLQNNRGRL
+1002 CLRDSRGRL
-1011 APRNTCRNPW
+1011 LPRNSCSNPW
-1021 TNFLNA
+1021 QNFLNA
-1027 RLSWAVPTVAGHTL
+1027 RLSWAIPTVSGHTL

-1087 YALAIPVKNAV
+1087 YALAIPTKNAV
-1098 TLNSI
+1098 TINSI
-1103 SARWVFQL
+1103 GSRWVFQL

>member
-1 MFDPAQNTIPFR
+1 
-13 IPEIVLMK
+13 MK
-21 RVVWS
+21 RFVWS
-26 CGMLATIALLLFP
+26 CGVLATFALLLP
-39 PHAALAQG
+39 AREGVAQG

-56 VTDESGTPVP
+56 VTDEAGAAVP
-66 AAQLTLINGST
+66 SANLTLVNGST
-77 GQRYAARSRDDGRY
+77 GQRYAARTRQDGQY

-105 VRALGFEPR
+105 VRALGFEPK
-114 TSTPFNLQLGQRLTQ
+114 TSTPFNLQLGQRFAQ

-138 ELAGVIVET
+138 EVAGVIVET
-147 SSNPLLSTARTGAGS
+147 SSNPLLSAARTGAQTL
-162 FISDSALRRLPTLN
+162 ISDSALRRLPTLN

-182 VNTAPQIVKT
+182 VNTSPQIVKT

-236 PISIEAVK
+236 PLSIEAVK
-244 EYQALTA
+244 EYQVLVA

-271 GTNELH
+271 GTNQFH
-277 GSVFGYLQNENFVGS
+277 GSAFGYMQNENFVGS

-302 DYQQQQ
+302 DYKQQQ
-308 YGFTLGGPIV
+308 YGFSVSGPIV
-318 RDKLHFFVTGDFRH
+318 RDRLHFFVTGDFRH

-343 GANGDTTGVGIT
+343 GPTGDTTGVGIT
-355 QARFDSVQQILTTQY
+355 QARFDSVQQILTAQY
-370 GFNPG
+370 GFDPG

-388 LFGKLDFELGTNSH
+388 LFGKLDLELGTNSH

-407 TLINVNQDKMIHT
+407 TIINVNQDKLIHT

-435 DGYELSGSGYYV
+435 DGYELSGSGYYM
-447 KDETRTLRG
+447 KDQTRTVRG
-456 KWTTTVG
+456 KWTASFG
-463 SNLSNELILGR
+463 NRFSNELIVGR
-474 TTISDNRP
+474 TTIADTRP

-493 GNSPGTYIAAGA
+493 GNAPGTYLAAGA

-519 ELTDNVT
+519 EVTDNLT
-526 FPAGRHLFTLGT
+526 FPVGKHLLTLGT

-549 FPLSVGVWNFANP
+549 FPLSMGVWNFANP

-572 YARALPGPLRP
+572 YARALPGALRP

-602 FSPIPNL
+602 FSPLPNL
-609 TVTAGVRMDVPS
+609 TVTAGLRMDVPT

-632 TIPFPALGGGTV
+632 TIPFAGLGGGNM
-644 RTSSTPSGNLLWSP
+644 RTSSTPSGNVLWSP
-658 RLGFNYDVNGRQ
+658 RLGFNYDIGGRQ

-708 AASAA
+708 AASTA
-713 NNGSLVDTVPAF
+713 NNGSAVDTVPAF
-725 TVDPTAQ
+725 TVDPNAQ

-742 GPNAAASSI
+742 GPSAAASSI
-751 VFYDQNF
+751 VFYDENF

-763 LKLALGADRALP
+763 LKFAIGADRVLP
-775 WNLFATVDFVFTKA
+775 WNLFATVDFIYTKA
-789 INQYYLQDVNL
+789 INQYYLEDINL

-820 PNTGS
+820 AGTGA
-825 ATVLRRTNL
+825 ATASRRTNL
-834 ANDVI
+834 ANDI
-839 KNSNVSKD
+839 IQNRNVSKD
-847 QSTSLAFQLQKRFSD
+847 QSTSLSFQLQKRFSD
-862 GLEFSAAYTYSHSL
+862 GLEFSAAYTYSHAL

-897 TVASRNLR
+897 AIANRNLR
-905 TSSFDRPHKVSISGT
+905 TSAFDRPHKISISGT
-920 VNVPFGGRFSLIYNG
+920 VDAPFGARFSLIYNG

-960 YVPRN
+960 YVARN
-965 RADITMD
+965 RADMSMD
-972 GNGGGAAGFG
+972 GNGGNVAGFG
-982 TAAQQDSVFGLLDK
+982 TAVQQDSVFGLLDS
-996 YITNEP
+996 YINNAP
-1002 CLQNNRGRL
+1002 CLQDNRGRL
-1011 APRNTCRNPW
+1011 LPRNACRNPW
-1021 TNFLNA
+1021 QNFLNA
-1027 RLSWAVPTVAGHTL
+1027 RLSWAIPTLSGHTL

-1087 YALAIPVKNAV
+1087 YALAIPPKDAV
-1098 TLNSI
+1098 TINSI
-1103 SARWVFQL
+1103 GSRWVFQL

>member
-1 MFDPAQNTIPFR
+1 
-13 IPEIVLMK
+13 MK

-26 CGMLATIALLLFP
+26 CGVLATIALLLVP
-39 PHAALAQG
+39 PRAALGQG
-47 VTSAAVAGR
+47 VSSAAVAGR
-56 VTDESGTPVP
+56 ITDESGAPVP

-96 DVGGPYTLA
+96 DVGGPYTLGA
-105 VRALGFEPR
+105 RALGFEPK
-114 TSTPFNLQLGQRLTQ
+114 TGTPFNLQLGQRLAL
-129 DLSIKRAAV
+129 DLSLKRAAV

-224 SNQVPGGGVNAR
+224 SNQIPGGGVNAR
-236 PISIEAVK
+236 PLSIEAVK
-244 EYQALTA
+244 EYQVLTA

-271 GTNELH
+271 GTNQFH
-277 GSVFGYLQNENFVGS
+277 GSVFGYMQNENFVGS

-308 YGFTLGGPIV
+308 YGFTFGGPII
-318 RDKLHFFVTGDFRH
+318 RDRLHFFVTSDFRH

-370 GFNPG
+370 GFDPG

-388 LFGKLDFELGTNSH
+388 LFGKFDLELSTNSH
-402 VEVSG
+402 LEVSG

-435 DGYELSGSGYYV
+435 DGYELSGSGYYM

-456 KWTTTVG
+456 KWTTTFG
-463 SNLSNELILGR
+463 NNLSNELIVGR
-474 TTISDNRP
+474 TAISDNRP

-519 ELTDNVT
+519 EVTDNVT
-526 FPAGRHLFTLGT
+526 FSVGRHLLTVGT

-549 FPLSVGVWNFANP
+549 FPASIGIWNFATP

-567 GTPNL
+567 GTPNF
-572 YARALPGPLRP
+572 YARALPGLLRP

-589 FNVTQ
+589 FDVTQ

-602 FSPIPNL
+602 FSPVPNL
-609 TVTAGVRMDVPS
+609 TLTAGLRMDVPS
-621 LPAPAENPALD
+621 VPAPAFNTALD
-632 TIPFPALGGGTV
+632 TGVAFPALGGGGVDT
-644 RTSSTPSGNLLWSP
+644 RSSPSGNILWSP

-670 ETILRGGVGIFSGR
+670 ETIVRGGVGIFSGR

-698 LEQQTVFCNG
+698 LEQRTLLCNG
-708 AASAA
+708 VISG
-713 NNGSLVDTVPAF
+713 GSPGGTDTVPTF
-725 TVDPTAQ
+725 TVDPNAQ
-732 PTTCGGTNQV
+732 PRKCGAG
-742 GPNAAASSI
+742 GPTSDSASAAATSI

-763 LKLALGADRALP
+763 LKLALGVDRALP
-775 WNLFATVDFVFTKA
+775 WNLFATVDFIYTKA
-789 INQYYLQDVNL
+789 INQYYLEDINL
-800 RGIQGASSG
+800 RGIQGASAG

-820 PNTGS
+820 PATGG
-825 ATVLRRTNL
+825 ATVQRVTNR
-834 ANDVI
+834 ANDIVM
-839 KNSNVSKD
+839 NRNVSKD

-891 FGALDG
+891 FAALDG
-897 TVASRNLR
+897 TIANRNLR
-905 TSSFDRPHKVSISGT
+905 TSSFDRPNKVTISGT
-920 VNVPFGGRFSLIYNG
+920 VNAPFGARFSLIYNG
-935 LSGTPFTYVVSGD
+935 VSGTPLTYVVSGD
-948 ANADGVFGNDLA
+948 ANADGVFGNDLV

-965 RADITMD
+965 RADMTTD
-972 GNGGGAAGFG
+972 GNGGSVAGFG
-982 TAAQQDSVFGLLDK
+982 TAAQQDSVFGLLDS
-996 YITNEP
+996 YINNEP
-1002 CLQNNRGRL
+1002 CLRDNRGRL
-1011 APRNTCRNPW
+1011 LPRNSCRNPW
-1021 TNFLNA
+1021 QNYLNA
-1027 RLSWAVPTVAGHTL
+1027 RLSWAIPTVSGHTL

-1087 YALAIPVKNAV
+1087 YALAIPTKNAV
-1098 TLNSI
+1098 TINSI
-1103 SARWVFQL
+1103 GSRWVFQL

>member
-1 MFDPAQNTIPFR
+1 
-13 IPEIVLMK
+13 MK

-26 CGMLATIALLLFP
+26 YGVLATIALLVFP
-39 PHAALAQG
+39 ARGVTAQG

-56 VTDESGTPVP
+56 ITDESGAPVP

-96 DVGGPYTLA
+96 DVGGPYTLGA
-105 VRALGFEPR
+105 RALGFEPK
-114 TSTPFNLQLGQRLTQ
+114 TGTPFNLQLGQRFVFDFTLKRSAVQLEAVTIETQ
-129 DLSIKRAAV
+129 
-138 ELAGVIVET
+138 
-147 SSNPLLSTARTGAGS
+147 SNPLLSSARTGAQS
-162 FISDSALRRLPTLN
+162 LISDSALRRLPTLN

-224 SNQVPGGGVNAR
+224 SNQIPGGGVNAR
-236 PISIEAVK
+236 PLSIEAVK
-244 EYQALTA
+244 EYQVLTA

-271 GTNELH
+271 GTNLFH
-277 GSVFGYLQNENFVGS
+277 GSVFGYMQNENLVGS

-308 YGFTLGGPIV
+308 YGFSLGGPIV
-318 RDKLHFFVTGDFRH
+318 RDRLHFFVTGDFRH

-370 GFNPG
+370 GFDPG

-388 LFGKLDFELGTNSH
+388 LFAKLDLELSTNSH
-402 VEVSG
+402 LEMSG

-420 YRSGFVQPPS
+420 YRSGFIQPPS

-435 DGYELSGSGYYV
+435 DGYELSGSGYYM

-456 KWTTTVG
+456 KWTTTFG
-463 SNLSNELILGR
+463 NNLSNELIVGR

-493 GNSPGTYIAAGA
+493 GNSAGTYIAAGA

-519 ELTDNVT
+519 EVTDNVT
-526 FPAGRHLFTLGT
+526 FPAGKHLLTLGT

-549 FPLSVGVWNFANP
+549 FPLSMGVWNFANP

-572 YARALPGPLRP
+572 YARALPGALRP

-602 FSPIPNL
+602 FSPVPNL

-621 LPAPAENPALD
+621 LPAPALNAALD
-632 TIPFPALGGGTV
+632 TISFPALGGDSV
-644 RTSSTPSGNLLWSP
+644 RTNSTPSGNPLWSP
-658 RLGFNYDVNGRQ
+658 RLGFNYDIGGRQ

-708 AASAA
+708 AASTA
-713 NNGSLVDTVPAF
+713 NNQSSVDTVPVF
-725 TVDPTAQ
+725 TVDPDNQ
-732 PTTCGGTNQV
+732 PRTCGGTNQV
-742 GPNAAASSI
+742 GPNAGASSI

-763 LKLALGADRALP
+763 LKLALGVDRALP
-775 WNLFATVDFVFTKA
+775 WNLFATVDFIYTKA
-789 INQYYLQDVNL
+789 INQYYLEDINL

-820 PNTGS
+820 PATGG
-825 ATVLRRTNL
+825 ATAVRRTNL
-834 ANDVI
+834 ANDMVR
-839 KNSNVSKD
+839 NRNVSKD
-847 QSTSLAFQLQKRFSD
+847 QSTSLAFQLQKRFSN
-862 GLEFSAAYTYSHSL
+862 GLEFNAAYTYSHSL
-876 DVMSMTSDITSSNYN
+876 DVMSMTSDITSSNFQ

-897 TVASRNLR
+897 TIANRNLR
-905 TSSFDRPHKVSISGT
+905 TSSFDRPNKVTISGT
-920 VNVPFGGRFSLIYNG
+920 VNAPFGARFSLIYNG
-935 LSGTPFTYVVSGD
+935 VSGTPYTYVVSGD
-948 ANADGVFGNDLA
+948 ANADGVFGNDLV

-965 RADITMD
+965 RADMTTD
-972 GNGGGAAGFG
+972 GNGGSVAGFG
-982 TAAQQDSVFGLLDK
+982 TAGQQDSVFGLLDSF
-996 YITNEP
+996 INNEP

-1011 APRNTCRNPW
+1011 LPRNSCRNPW
-1021 TNFLNA
+1021 QNYLNA
-1027 RLSWAVPTVAGHTL
+1027 RLSWAIPTISGHTL

-1087 YALAIPVKNAV
+1087 YALAIPTKNAV
-1098 TLNSI
+1098 TINSI
-1103 SARWVFQL
+1103 GSRWVFQL